1 MTGVQTCALPIYID
15 ILEANFFLALATS
28 KNTGVDF
35 AATRKA
41 VFILISCFIDREA
54 QISTE
59 GLPTLSGLML
69 YHKSRCFV
77 QSQQN
82 IHILYCGTRGAFPQV
97 VKDGDQ
103 QDSLIVARY
112 RDLHIIPT

>member
-1 MTGVQTCALPIYID
+1 MWLILRMPQYMPAALKPLAAQTPPEM
-15 ILEANFFLALATS
+15 ILIVS
-28 KNTGVDF
+28 
-35 AATRKA
+35 